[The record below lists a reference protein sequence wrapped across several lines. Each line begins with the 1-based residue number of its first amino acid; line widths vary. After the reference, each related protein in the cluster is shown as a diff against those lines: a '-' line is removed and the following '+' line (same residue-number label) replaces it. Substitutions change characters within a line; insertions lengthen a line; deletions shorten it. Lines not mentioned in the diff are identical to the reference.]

1 MSAEETELNPDW
13 VSPPGHTIA
22 DILKENGYSLA
33 EFASRM
39 SMTQKEAARLL
50 SGQLPL
56 TLNIAGKLTLEFGGT
71 VAFWQTRE
79 KHYREGLA
87 KRRTP

>member
-1 MSAEETELNPDW
+1 MSEETEFNPDW

-33 EFASRM
+33 EFAARM
-39 SMTQKEAARLL
+39 SMTRKDARRLL

-56 TLNIAGKLTLEFGGT
+56 TLNIAGKLVIEFGGT
-71 VAFWQTRE
+71 VTFWQTRE
-79 KHYREGLA
+79 QQYREGLA
-87 KRRTP
+87 RRGAP